1 MSFKIKVGDFFR
13 RNNRSNNEDELIAK
27 KTRKNVFEC
36 CKCHNL
42 QKLDR
47 QSQLSQIELEFTFF
61 HRVIFFVTFLRDFV
75 IFSNSDVITHHH
87 HPAFQGRFHRE
98 YS

>member
-61 HRVIFFVTFLRDFV
+61 T
-75 IFSNSDVITHHH
+75 
-87 HPAFQGRFHRE
+87 G
-98 YS
+98 

>member
-36 CKCHNL
+36 CKCHKL

-47 QSQLSQIELEFTFF
+47 QSQLSQIELEFTNFF
-61 HRVIFFVTFLRDFV
+61 T
-75 IFSNSDVITHHH
+75 
-87 HPAFQGRFHRE
+87 G
-98 YS
+98 

>member
-61 HRVIFFVTFLRDFV
+61 HRVIFFRHFF
-75 IFSNSDVITHHH
+75 
-87 HPAFQGRFHRE
+87 
-98 YS
+98 

>member
-36 CKCHNL
+36 CKCHKL

-47 QSQLSQIELEFTFF
+47 QSQLSQIELEFTNFL
-61 HRVIFFVTFLRDFV
+61 HRVIFFVTF
-75 IFSNSDVITHHH
+75 
-87 HPAFQGRFHRE
+87 
-98 YS
+98 

>member
-61 HRVIFFVTFLRDFV
+61 TGGFFRHFLVNFV